1 MRSLYVRSFGSKLIW
16 GLVSSFVIVV
26 CVGLTAQT
34 EETRME
40 IQTKNWEGRGI
51 ENGAVIFAN
60 NCATCHGQQGQGLQ
74 GVAPA
79 LNSRYFFTR
88 RLGDVGQD
96 GVMTLSNYVYLT
108 VAAGRPSKD
117 NSQWANRMVP
127 WSSQFGGPLRGD
139 QVVDVVA
146 YVMNYEETALQQTA
160 SEDPFQPF
168 LDVAKPP
175 EFQNIGISADAEWT
189 PVQLAVTSVLPMGDR
204 DPDYLF
210 GALACSGCHKLD
222 EPQAPS
228 SMGESGPNFGT
239 IHELGTYRPEAA
251 ADPAAYIKE
260 SIVSPD
266 AFRVESYD
274 DAMPDDFAS
283 RMTEEEIDRLVQWL
297 LDPDRVTHTRDAEGN
312 IIDE

>member
-1 MRSLYVRSFGSKLIW
+1 MRSLYVRTFGSKLIW
-16 GLVSSFVIVV
+16 GLISSFVIVV

-34 EETRME
+34 EDTRME
-40 IQTKNWEGRGI
+40 VQAKNWTGRGI

-60 NCATCHGQQGQGLQ
+60 NCATCHGRQGQGLQ

-79 LNSRYFFTR
+79 LNSHYFFTR

-96 GVMTLSNYVYLT
+96 GVMTLQNYVYLT

-127 WSSQFGGPLRGD
+127 WSSEFGGPLRGD
-139 QVVDVVA
+139 QVIDVVA
-146 YVMNYEETALQQTA
+146 YVMNFEETALQQTP

-175 EFQNIGISADAEWT
+175 EFQNIGVRADAEWT
-189 PVQLAVTSVLPMGDR
+189 PVQLTTTSVLPMGDR

-210 GALACSGCHKLD
+210 GALACNGCHILD
-222 EPQAPS
+222 EPQTAS
-228 SMGESGPNFGT
+228 SMGESGPNFGAV
-239 IHELGTYRPEAA
+239 HEIGLYRPQA
-251 ADPAAYIKE
+251 ADDAAAYITE

-266 AFRVESYD
+266 AFRVEGYD
-274 DAMPDDFAS
+274 DSMPDDFAN
-283 RMTEEEIDRLVQWL
+283 RMTEDEIERLVEWL
-297 LDPDRVTHTRDAEGN
+297 LDPNRVIHQRDAQGN
-312 IIDE
+312 VVEE